1 MRHINHSTRQNDY
14 SGSVVFNMNPI
25 SKTTFEESVKVDSFS
40 LFSSIKNYVAL
51 TKPRIIE
58 LLLVTTVPTMFLASN
73 GWPDWYLVTATLIG
87 GALAAGGANALNNV
101 VDRDIDALMDRTA
114 HRPLVTGKVSIRGA
128 TALGISLS
136 LMSVIWLASQVNT
149 LSAVFAASAIIFYVC
164 VYTLLL
170 KRRTSS
176 NIVWGGAA
184 GCFPVLI
191 GWSAVT
197 NSISLAPLVLFLIVF
212 WWTPPHY
219 WPLSMQYRSDYE
231 AAGIPMLPVV
241 ADRQKV
247 ASQILIYSWI
257 MVFTTLILPLV
268 SNLSPVYITGALIL
282 NIIFLREVYRLR
294 NRARGQDLEIN
305 PMKLFHWSITY
316 LALLFFL
323 IGLDPLF
330 NF

>member
-1 MRHINHSTRQNDY
+1 MKKIDE
-14 SGSVVFNMNPI
+14 PI
-25 SKTTFEESVKVDSFS
+25 LNLNQEPSS
-40 LFSSIKNYVAL
+40 LFSVIKSYVSL

-73 GWPDWYLVTATLIG
+73 GWPDWYLVLATLIG

-114 HRPLVTGKVSIRGA
+114 HRPLVTGKVSVRGA
-128 TALGISLS
+128 VALGITLS
-136 LMSVIWLASQVNT
+136 LLSVIWLESQVNT
-149 LSAVFAASAIIFYVC
+149 LAALFAASAIVFYVC

-191 GWSAVT
+191 GWAAVT
-197 NSISLAPLVLFLIVF
+197 NSISLAPIVLFLIVF

-219 WPLSMQYRSDYE
+219 WPLSMQYRKDYE
-231 AAGIPMLPVV
+231 NAGIPMLPVV
-241 ADRQKV
+241 ADREKV
-247 ASQILIYSWI
+247 ASQIAIYSWI
-257 MVFTTLILPLV
+257 MVATTLVLPLV
-268 SNLSPVYITGALIL
+268 SELSIVYIVGTIIL
-282 NIIFLREVYRLR
+282 NLIFMREVYALR
-294 NRARGQDLEIN
+294 NRAKSDDLDIN
-305 PMKLFHWSITY
+305 PMKLFHWSITW

-323 IGLDPLF
+323 IGLDPLLNF
-330 NF
+330 N

>member
-1 MRHINHSTRQNDY
+1 MRKIDE
-14 SGSVVFNMNPI
+14 PI
-25 SKTTFEESVKVDSFS
+25 LNLNQESSS
-40 LFSSIKNYVAL
+40 LFSVFKSYVSL

-73 GWPDWYLVTATLIG
+73 GWPNWYLVLATLIG

-114 HRPLVTGKVSIRGA
+114 HRPLVTGKVSVRGA
-128 TALGISLS
+128 LALGITLS
-136 LMSVIWLASQVNT
+136 LFSVIWLVSQVNT
-149 LSAVFAASAIIFYVC
+149 LSALFAASAIVFYVC

-191 GWSAVT
+191 GWAAVT
-197 NSISLAPLVLFLIVF
+197 NSISLAPIVLFLIVF

-219 WPLSMQYRSDYE
+219 WPLSMQYRKDYE
-231 AAGIPMLPVV
+231 NAGIPMLPVV
-241 ADRQKV
+241 ADREKV
-247 ASQILIYSWI
+247 ASQITIYSWI
-257 MVFTTLILPLV
+257 MVATTFVLPLV
-268 SNLSPVYITGALIL
+268 SDLSIVYLIGAVVL
-282 NIIFLREVYRLR
+282 NAVFMREVYALK
-294 NRARGQDLEIN
+294 NRAQSDDLEIN
-305 PMKLFHWSITY
+305 PMKLFHWSITW

-323 IGLDPLF
+323 IGLDPLL
-330 NF
+330 NLN

>member
-1 MRHINHSTRQNDY
+1 MRKIDE
-14 SGSVVFNMNPI
+14 PI
-25 SKTTFEESVKVDSFS
+25 LNLNQEPSS
-40 LFSSIKNYVAL
+40 LFSVIKSYVSL

-73 GWPDWYLVTATLIG
+73 GWPDWYLVLATFIG

-114 HRPLVTGKVSIRGA
+114 HRPLVTGKVSVRGA
-128 TALGISLS
+128 VALGITLSLS
-136 LMSVIWLASQVNT
+136 SVIWLVSQVNT
-149 LSAVFAASAIIFYVC
+149 LSALFAASAIVFYVC

-191 GWSAVT
+191 GWAAVT
-197 NSISLAPLVLFLIVF
+197 NSISLAPIVLFLIVF

-219 WPLSMQYRSDYE
+219 WPLSMQYRKDYE
-231 AAGIPMLPVV
+231 NAGIPMLPVV
-241 ADRQKV
+241 ADREKV
-247 ASQILIYSWI
+247 ASQIAIYSWI
-257 MVFTTLILPLV
+257 MVATTLVLPLV
-268 SNLSPVYITGALIL
+268 SELSIVYVVGAIIL
-282 NIIFLREVYRLR
+282 NLIFMREVYALR
-294 NRARGQDLEIN
+294 NRAKSDDLDIN
-305 PMKLFHWSITY
+305 PMKLFHWSITW

-323 IGLDPLF
+323 IGLDPLL
-330 NF
+330 NLN

>member
-1 MRHINHSTRQNDY
+1 MRKIDE
-14 SGSVVFNMNPI
+14 PI
-25 SKTTFEESVKVDSFS
+25 LNLNQEPSS
-40 LFSSIKNYVAL
+40 LFSVIKSYVSL

-73 GWPDWYLVTATLIG
+73 GWPDWYLVLATLIG

-114 HRPLVTGKVSIRGA
+114 HRPLVTGKVSVRGA
-128 TALGISLS
+128 VALGITLSLS
-136 LMSVIWLASQVNT
+136 SVIWLVSQVNT
-149 LSAVFAASAIIFYVC
+149 LSALFAASAIVFYVC

-191 GWSAVT
+191 GWAAVT
-197 NSISLAPLVLFLIVF
+197 NSISLAPIVLFLIVF

-219 WPLSMQYRSDYE
+219 WPLSMQYRKDYE
-231 AAGIPMLPVV
+231 NAGIPMLPVV
-241 ADRQKV
+241 ADREKV
-247 ASQILIYSWI
+247 ASQITIYSWI
-257 MVFTTLILPLV
+257 MVATTLVLPLV
-268 SNLSPVYITGALIL
+268 SELSIVYIVGAIIL
-282 NIIFLREVYRLR
+282 NLIFMREVYALR
-294 NRARGQDLEIN
+294 NRAKSDDLDIN
-305 PMKLFHWSITY
+305 PMKLFHWSITW

-323 IGLDPLF
+323 IGLDPLL
-330 NF
+330 NFS

>member
-1 MRHINHSTRQNDY
+1 MRKIDQ
-14 SGSVVFNMNPI
+14 PI
-25 SKTTFEESVKVDSFS
+25 LNLNQEASS
-40 LFSSIKNYVAL
+40 LFSVIKSYISL

-73 GWPDWYLVTATLIG
+73 GWPDWYLVLATLIG

-114 HRPLVTGKVSIRGA
+114 HRPLVTGKVSVRGA
-128 TALGISLS
+128 VALGITLS
-136 LMSVIWLASQVNT
+136 LLSVIWLESQVNT
-149 LSAVFAASAIIFYVC
+149 LSALFAAGAIVFYVC

-191 GWSAVT
+191 GWAAVT
-197 NSISLAPLVLFLIVF
+197 NSISLAPIVLFLIVF

-219 WPLSMQYRSDYE
+219 WPLSMQYRKDYE
-231 AAGIPMLPVV
+231 NAGIPMLPVV
-241 ADRQKV
+241 ANREKV
-247 ASQILIYSWI
+247 AGQIAIYSWI
-257 MVFTTLILPLV
+257 MVATTLVLPLV
-268 SNLSPVYITGALIL
+268 SELSVVYLLGAIVL
-282 NIIFLREVYRLR
+282 NVIFIREVYALK
-294 NRARGQDLEIN
+294 NRAKSDALDIN
-305 PMKLFHWSITY
+305 PMKLFHWSITW

-323 IGLDPLF
+323 IGLDPLL
-330 NF
+330 NLN

>member
-1 MRHINHSTRQNDY
+1 MRKIDE
-14 SGSVVFNMNPI
+14 PI
-25 SKTTFEESVKVDSFS
+25 LNLNQEPSS
-40 LFSSIKNYVAL
+40 LFSVIKSYISL

-73 GWPDWYLVTATLIG
+73 GWPDWFLVLATLIG

-114 HRPLVTGKVSIRGA
+114 HRPLVTGKVTVRGA
-128 TALGISLS
+128 VALGITLS
-136 LMSVIWLASQVNT
+136 LLSVIWLESQVNT
-149 LSAVFAASAIIFYVC
+149 LSALFAASAIVFYVC

-191 GWSAVT
+191 GWAAVT
-197 NSISLAPLVLFLIVF
+197 NSISLAPIVLFLIVF

-219 WPLSMQYRSDYE
+219 WPLSMQYRKDYE
-231 AAGIPMLPVV
+231 NAGIPMLPVV
-241 ADRQKV
+241 ADREKV
-247 ASQILIYSWI
+247 ASQIAIYSWI
-257 MVFTTLILPLV
+257 MVATTMVLPLV
-268 SNLSPVYITGALIL
+268 SELSIVYVLGAIIL
-282 NIIFLREVYRLR
+282 NLIFMREVYALK
-294 NRARGQDLEIN
+294 NRAKSDDLDIN
-305 PMKLFHWSITY
+305 PMKLFHWSITW

-323 IGLDPLF
+323 IGLDPLL
-330 NF
+330 NSN

>member
-1 MRHINHSTRQNDY
+1 MRKIDE
-14 SGSVVFNMNPI
+14 PI
-25 SKTTFEESVKVDSFS
+25 LNLNQEPSS
-40 LFSSIKNYVAL
+40 LFSVIKSYVSL

-73 GWPDWYLVTATLIG
+73 GWPDWYLVLATLIG

-114 HRPLVTGKVSIRGA
+114 HRPLVTGKVSVRGA
-128 TALGISLS
+128 VALGITLSLS
-136 LMSVIWLASQVNT
+136 SVIWLVSQVNT
-149 LSAVFAASAIIFYVC
+149 LSALFAASAIVFYVC

-191 GWSAVT
+191 GWAAVT
-197 NSISLAPLVLFLIVF
+197 NSISLAPIVLFLIVF

-219 WPLSMQYRSDYE
+219 WPLSMQYRKDYE
-231 AAGIPMLPVV
+231 NAGIPMLPVV
-241 ADRQKV
+241 ADREKV
-247 ASQILIYSWI
+247 ASQIAIYSWI
-257 MVFTTLILPLV
+257 MVATTFVLPLV
-268 SNLSPVYITGALIL
+268 SDLSIVYVLGAIIL
-282 NIIFLREVYRLR
+282 NLIFMREVYALR
-294 NRARGQDLEIN
+294 NRAKSDDLDIN
-305 PMKLFHWSITY
+305 PMKLFHWSITW

-323 IGLDPLF
+323 IGLDPLL
-330 NF
+330 NFS

>member
-1 MRHINHSTRQNDY
+1 MRKIDE
-14 SGSVVFNMNPI
+14 PI
-25 SKTTFEESVKVDSFS
+25 LNLNQESSS
-40 LFSSIKNYVAL
+40 LFSVIRSYVSL

-73 GWPDWYLVTATLIG
+73 GWPDWYLVLATLIG

-114 HRPLVTGKVSIRGA
+114 HRPLVTGKVSVRGA
-128 TALGISLS
+128 VALGIILSLS
-136 LMSVIWLASQVNT
+136 SVIWLVSQVNT
-149 LSAVFAASAIIFYVC
+149 LSALFAASAIVFYVC

-191 GWSAVT
+191 GWAAVT
-197 NSISLAPLVLFLIVF
+197 NSISLAPIVLFLIVF

-219 WPLSMQYRSDYE
+219 WPLSMQYRKDYE
-231 AAGIPMLPVV
+231 NAGIPMLPVV
-241 ADRQKV
+241 ADREKV
-247 ASQILIYSWI
+247 ASQIAIYSWI
-257 MVFTTLILPLV
+257 MVATTLVLPLV
-268 SNLSPVYITGALIL
+268 SELSIVYIVGAIIL
-282 NIIFLREVYRLR
+282 NLIFMREVYALR
-294 NRARGQDLEIN
+294 NRAKSDDLDIN
-305 PMKLFHWSITY
+305 PMKLFHWSITW

-323 IGLDPLF
+323 IGLDPLL
-330 NF
+330 NFS

>member
-1 MRHINHSTRQNDY
+1 MRKIDEPILNLNQEHASFM
-14 SGSVVFNMNPI
+14 SVFK
-25 SKTTFEESVKVDSFS
+25 S
-40 LFSSIKNYVAL
+40 YVSL

-73 GWPDWYLVTATLIG
+73 GWPNLYLVLATLIG

-114 HRPLVTGKVSIRGA
+114 HRPLVTGKVSVRGA
-128 TALGISLS
+128 LALGIILS
-136 LMSVIWLASQVNT
+136 LLSVIWLVSQVNT
-149 LSAVFAASAIIFYVC
+149 LSALFAASAIVFYVC

-197 NSISLAPLVLFLIVF
+197 NSISLAPVVLFLIVF

-219 WPLSMQYRSDYE
+219 WPLSMQYRNDYE
-231 AAGIPMLPVV
+231 KAGVPMLPVV

-247 ASQILIYSWI
+247 ASQIVIYSWI
-257 MVFTTLILPLV
+257 MVATTFVLPLV
-268 SNLSPVYITGALIL
+268 SELSIVYSVGAIIL
-282 NIIFLREVYRLR
+282 NVVFMREVYALK
-294 NRARGQDLEIN
+294 NRANSDVLDIN
-305 PMKLFHWSITY
+305 PMKLFHWSITW

-323 IGLDPLF
+323 IGLDPLLNF
-330 NF
+330 N

>member
-1 MRHINHSTRQNDY
+1 MRKIDE
-14 SGSVVFNMNPI
+14 PI
-25 SKTTFEESVKVDSFS
+25 LNLNQEPYS
-40 LFSSIKNYVAL
+40 LFSVIKSYVSL

-73 GWPDWYLVTATLIG
+73 GWPDWYLVLATLIG

-114 HRPLVTGKVSIRGA
+114 HLVTGKVSVRGA
-128 TALGISLS
+128 VALGITLSLS
-136 LMSVIWLASQVNT
+136 SVIWLVSQVNT
-149 LSAVFAASAIIFYVC
+149 LSALFAASAIVFYVC

-191 GWSAVT
+191 GWAAVT
-197 NSISLAPLVLFLIVF
+197 NSISLAPIVLFLIVF

-219 WPLSMQYRSDYE
+219 WPLSMQYRKDYE
-231 AAGIPMLPVV
+231 NAGIPMLPVV
-241 ADRQKV
+241 ADREKV
-247 ASQILIYSWI
+247 ASQIAIYSWI
-257 MVFTTLILPLV
+257 MVATTLVLPLV
-268 SNLSPVYITGALIL
+268 SELSIVYVLGSIIL
-282 NIIFLREVYRLR
+282 NLIFMREVYALR
-294 NRARGQDLEIN
+294 NRAKSDDLDIN
-305 PMKLFHWSITY
+305 PMKLFHWSITW

-323 IGLDPLF
+323 IGLDPLL
-330 NF
+330 NLN

>member
-1 MRHINHSTRQNDY
+1 MKKIDE
-14 SGSVVFNMNPI
+14 PI
-25 SKTTFEESVKVDSFS
+25 LNLNQELSS
-40 LFSSIKNYVAL
+40 LFSVIKSYVSL

-73 GWPDWYLVTATLIG
+73 GWPDWYLVLATLIG

-114 HRPLVTGKVSIRGA
+114 HRPLVTGKVSVRGA
-128 TALGISLS
+128 VALGITLS
-136 LMSVIWLASQVNT
+136 LLSVIWLESQVNT
-149 LSAVFAASAIIFYVC
+149 LAALFAASAIVFYVC

-191 GWSAVT
+191 GWAAVT
-197 NSISLAPLVLFLIVF
+197 NSISLAPIVLFLIVF

-219 WPLSMQYRSDYE
+219 WPLSMQYRKDYE
-231 AAGIPMLPVV
+231 NAGIPMLPVV
-241 ADRQKV
+241 ADREKV
-247 ASQILIYSWI
+247 ASQIAIYSWI
-257 MVFTTLILPLV
+257 MVATTLVLPLV
-268 SNLSPVYITGALIL
+268 SELSIVYIVGAIIL
-282 NIIFLREVYRLR
+282 NLIFMREVYALR
-294 NRARGQDLEIN
+294 NRAKSDDLDIN
-305 PMKLFHWSITY
+305 PMKLFHWSITW

-323 IGLDPLF
+323 IGLDPLLNF
-330 NF
+330 N

>member
-1 MRHINHSTRQNDY
+1 MRKIDE
-14 SGSVVFNMNPI
+14 PI
-25 SKTTFEESVKVDSFS
+25 LNLNQESSS
-40 LFSSIKNYVAL
+40 LFSIFKSYVSL

-73 GWPDWYLVTATLIG
+73 GWPNWYLVLATLIG

-114 HRPLVTGKVSIRGA
+114 HRPLVTGKVSVRGA
-128 TALGISLS
+128 LALGIILS
-136 LMSVIWLASQVNT
+136 LLSVIWLVSQVNT
-149 LSAVFAASAIIFYVC
+149 LSALFAASAIVFYVC

-191 GWSAVT
+191 GWAAVT
-197 NSISLAPLVLFLIVF
+197 NSISLAPIVLFLIVF

-219 WPLSMQYRSDYE
+219 WPLSMQYRKDYE
-231 AAGIPMLPVV
+231 NAGIPMLPVV
-241 ADRQKV
+241 ADRKKV
-247 ASQILIYSWI
+247 ASQIAIYSWI
-257 MVFTTLILPLV
+257 MVATTFVLPLV
-268 SNLSPVYITGALIL
+268 SDLSIVYLIGAVVL
-282 NIIFLREVYRLR
+282 NAVFMREVYALK
-294 NRARGQDLEIN
+294 NRAQSDDLEIN
-305 PMKLFHWSITY
+305 PMKLFHWSITW

-323 IGLDPLF
+323 IGLDPLL
-330 NF
+330 NLN

>member
-1 MRHINHSTRQNDY
+1 MRKIDE
-14 SGSVVFNMNPI
+14 PI
-25 SKTTFEESVKVDSFS
+25 LNLNQEPSS
-40 LFSSIKNYVAL
+40 LFSVIKSYVSL

-73 GWPDWYLVTATLIG
+73 GWPDWYLVLATLIG

-114 HRPLVTGKVSIRGA
+114 HRPLVTGKVSVRGA
-128 TALGISLS
+128 VALGITLSLS
-136 LMSVIWLASQVNT
+136 SVIWLVSQVNT
-149 LSAVFAASAIIFYVC
+149 LSALFAASAIVFYVC

-191 GWSAVT
+191 GWAAVT
-197 NSISLAPLVLFLIVF
+197 NSISLAPIVLFLIVF

-219 WPLSMQYRSDYE
+219 WPLSMQYRKDYE
-231 AAGIPMLPVV
+231 NAGIPMLPVV
-241 ADRQKV
+241 ADREKV
-247 ASQILIYSWI
+247 ASQIAIYSWI
-257 MVFTTLILPLV
+257 MVATTLVLPLV
-268 SNLSPVYITGALIL
+268 SELSIVYIVGAIIL
-282 NIIFLREVYRLR
+282 NLIFMREVYALR
-294 NRARGQDLEIN
+294 NRAKSDDLDIN
-305 PMKLFHWSITY
+305 PMKLFHWSITW

-323 IGLDPLF
+323 IGLDPLL
-330 NF
+330 NFS

>member
-1 MRHINHSTRQNDY
+1 MRKIDE
-14 SGSVVFNMNPI
+14 PI
-25 SKTTFEESVKVDSFS
+25 LNLNQEPSS
-40 LFSSIKNYVAL
+40 LFSVIKSYVSL

-73 GWPDWYLVTATLIG
+73 GWPDWFLVLATLIG

-114 HRPLVTGKVSIRGA
+114 HRPLVTGKVTVRGA
-128 TALGISLS
+128 VALGITLS
-136 LMSVIWLASQVNT
+136 LLSVIWLESQVNT
-149 LSAVFAASAIIFYVC
+149 LSALFAASAIVFYVC

-191 GWSAVT
+191 GWAAVT
-197 NSISLAPLVLFLIVF
+197 NSISLAPIVLFLIVF

-219 WPLSMQYRSDYE
+219 WPLSMQYRKDYE
-231 AAGIPMLPVV
+231 NAGIPMLPVV
-241 ADRQKV
+241 ANREKV
-247 ASQILIYSWI
+247 ASQIAIYSWI
-257 MVFTTLILPLV
+257 MVATTLVLPLV
-268 SNLSPVYITGALIL
+268 SELSIVYVLGAIIL
-282 NIIFLREVYRLR
+282 NLIFMREVYALK
-294 NRARGQDLEIN
+294 NRAKSDDLDIN
-305 PMKLFHWSITY
+305 PMKLFHWSITW

-323 IGLDPLF
+323 IGLDPLL
-330 NF
+330 NSN

>member
-1 MRHINHSTRQNDY
+1 MRKIDD
-14 SGSVVFNMNPI
+14 PI
-25 SKTTFEESVKVDSFS
+25 LNLNKEPSS
-40 LFSSIKNYVAL
+40 LFSIFKSYISL

-73 GWPDWYLVTATLIG
+73 GWPNWYLVLATLIG

-114 HRPLVTGKVSIRGA
+114 HRPLVTGKVSVRGA
-128 TALGISLS
+128 VALGITLS
-136 LMSVIWLASQVNT
+136 LLSVIWLESQVNT
-149 LSAVFAASAIIFYVC
+149 LSALFAASAIVFYVC

-191 GWSAVT
+191 GWAAVT
-197 NSISLAPLVLFLIVF
+197 NSISLAPVVLFLIVF

-219 WPLSMQYRSDYE
+219 WPLSMQYRRDYE
-231 AAGIPMLPVV
+231 NAGVPMLPVV
-241 ADRQKV
+241 VDRKKV
-247 ASQILIYSWI
+247 ASQIAIYSWI
-257 MVFTTLILPLV
+257 MVATTFVLPLV
-268 SNLSPVYITGALIL
+268 SQLSIAYWVGAIVL
-282 NIIFLREVYRLR
+282 NVVFMREVYALK
-294 NRARGQDLEIN
+294 NRANSDDLDIN
-305 PMKLFHWSITY
+305 PMKLFHWSITW

-323 IGLDPLF
+323 IGLDPLL
-330 NF
+330 NLN

>member
-1 MRHINHSTRQNDY
+1 MRKIDEPILNINQ
-14 SGSVVFNMNPI
+14 
-25 SKTTFEESVKVDSFS
+25 ES
-40 LFSSIKNYVAL
+40 SSIFSVFKSYISL

-73 GWPDWYLVTATLIG
+73 GWPNWYLVLATLIG

-114 HRPLVTGKVSIRGA
+114 HRPLVTGKVSVRGA
-128 TALGISLS
+128 LALGIILS
-136 LMSVIWLASQVNT
+136 LLSVIWLVSQVNT
-149 LSAVFAASAIIFYVC
+149 LSALFAASAIVFYVC

-191 GWSAVT
+191 GWAAVT
-197 NSISLAPLVLFLIVF
+197 NSISLAPIVLFLIVF

-219 WPLSMQYRSDYE
+219 WPLSMQYRKDYE
-231 AAGIPMLPVV
+231 NAGIPMLPVV
-241 ADRQKV
+241 ADRKKV
-247 ASQILIYSWI
+247 ASQIAIYSWI
-257 MVFTTLILPLV
+257 MVATTFVLPLV
-268 SNLSPVYITGALIL
+268 SDLSIVYLIGAVVL
-282 NIIFLREVYRLR
+282 NAVFMREVYALK
-294 NRARGQDLEIN
+294 NRAQSDDLEIN
-305 PMKLFHWSITY
+305 PMKLFHWSITW

-323 IGLDPLF
+323 IGLDPLL
-330 NF
+330 NLN

>member
-1 MRHINHSTRQNDY
+1 MRKIDE
-14 SGSVVFNMNPI
+14 PI
-25 SKTTFEESVKVDSFS
+25 LNLNQEPSS
-40 LFSSIKNYVAL
+40 LFSVIRSYVSL

-73 GWPDWYLVTATLIG
+73 GWPDWYLVLATLIG

-114 HRPLVTGKVSIRGA
+114 HRPLVTGKVSVRGA
-128 TALGISLS
+128 VALGITLSLS
-136 LMSVIWLASQVNT
+136 SVIWLVSQVNT
-149 LSAVFAASAIIFYVC
+149 LSALFAASAIVFYVC

-191 GWSAVT
+191 GWAAVT
-197 NSISLAPLVLFLIVF
+197 NSISLAPIVLFLIVF

-219 WPLSMQYRSDYE
+219 WPLSMQYRKDYE
-231 AAGIPMLPVV
+231 NAGIPMLPVV

-247 ASQILIYSWI
+247 ASQITIYSWI
-257 MVFTTLILPLV
+257 MVATTFVLPLV
-268 SNLSPVYITGALIL
+268 SDLSIVYVLGAIIL
-282 NIIFLREVYRLR
+282 NLIFMREVYALR
-294 NRARGQDLEIN
+294 NRAKSDDLDIN
-305 PMKLFHWSITY
+305 PMKLFHWSITW

-323 IGLDPLF
+323 IGLDPLL
-330 NF
+330 NFS

>member
-1 MRHINHSTRQNDY
+1 MRKLSE
-14 SGSVVFNMNPI
+14 SP
-25 SKTTFEESVKVDSFS
+25 EEVSDSLSFFVS
-40 LFSSIKNYVAL
+40 MKGYVAL

-73 GWPDWYLVTATLIG
+73 GWPDWYLVLATLIG
-87 GALAAGGANALNNV
+87 GSLAAGGANALNNV

-114 HRPLVTGKVSIRGA
+114 HRPLVTGHVSVRGA
-128 TALGISLS
+128 VALGIVLS
-136 LMSVIWLASQVNT
+136 LLSVIWLASQVNT
-149 LSAVFAASAIIFYVC
+149 LAALFAAGAIVFYVC
-164 VYTLLL
+164 IYTLLL
-170 KRRTSS
+170 KRRTPS

-219 WPLSMQYRSDYE
+219 WPLSMQYKNDYQN
-231 AAGIPMLPVV
+231 AGIPMLPVV

-247 ASQILIYSWI
+247 ASQIAIYSWI
-257 MVFTTLILPLV
+257 MVATTFVLPLV
-268 SNLSPVYITGALIL
+268 STLSVVYIIGSLIL
-282 NIIFLREVYRLR
+282 NAIFLREVYALKK
-294 NRARGQDLEIN
+294 RAKSDLVEIN

-316 LALLFFL
+316 LAILFFL
-323 IGLDPLF
+323 IGLDPLLPL
-330 NF
+330 

>member
-1 MRHINHSTRQNDY
+1 MRKIDE
-14 SGSVVFNMNPI
+14 PI
-25 SKTTFEESVKVDSFS
+25 LNLNQEPPS
-40 LFSSIKNYVAL
+40 LFSVIKSYVSL

-73 GWPDWYLVTATLIG
+73 GWPDWYLVLATLIG

-114 HRPLVTGKVSIRGA
+114 HRPLVTGKVSVRGA
-128 TALGISLS
+128 VALGITLSLS
-136 LMSVIWLASQVNT
+136 SVIWLVSQVNT
-149 LSAVFAASAIIFYVC
+149 LSALFAASAIVFYVC

-191 GWSAVT
+191 GWAAVT
-197 NSISLAPLVLFLIVF
+197 NSISLAPIVLFLIVF

-219 WPLSMQYRSDYE
+219 WPLSMQYRKDYE
-231 AAGIPMLPVV
+231 NAGIPMLPVV
-241 ADRQKV
+241 ADREKV
-247 ASQILIYSWI
+247 ASQIAIYSWI
-257 MVFTTLILPLV
+257 MVATTLVLPLV
-268 SNLSPVYITGALIL
+268 SELSIVYIVGAIIL
-282 NIIFLREVYRLR
+282 NLIFMREVYALR
-294 NRARGQDLEIN
+294 NRAKSDDLDIN
-305 PMKLFHWSITY
+305 PMKLFHWSITW

-323 IGLDPLF
+323 IGLDPLL
-330 NF
+330 NFS

>member
-1 MRHINHSTRQNDY
+1 MRKIDE
-14 SGSVVFNMNPI
+14 PI
-25 SKTTFEESVKVDSFS
+25 LNLNQEPSS
-40 LFSSIKNYVAL
+40 LFSVIKSYVSL

-73 GWPDWYLVTATLIG
+73 GWPDWYLVLATLIG

-114 HRPLVTGKVSIRGA
+114 HRPLVTGKVSVRGA
-128 TALGISLS
+128 VALGITLSLS
-136 LMSVIWLASQVNT
+136 SVIWLVSQVNT
-149 LSAVFAASAIIFYVC
+149 LSALFAASAIVFYVC

-191 GWSAVT
+191 GWAAVT
-197 NSISLAPLVLFLIVF
+197 NSISLAPIVLFLIVF

-219 WPLSMQYRSDYE
+219 WPLSMQYRKDYE
-231 AAGIPMLPVV
+231 NAGIPMLPVV

-247 ASQILIYSWI
+247 ASQIAIYSWI
-257 MVFTTLILPLV
+257 MVATTLVLPLV
-268 SNLSPVYITGALIL
+268 SELSIVYVVGAIIL
-282 NIIFLREVYRLR
+282 NLIFMREVYALR
-294 NRARGQDLEIN
+294 NCAKSDDLDIN
-305 PMKLFHWSITY
+305 PMKLFHWSITW

-323 IGLDPLF
+323 IGLDPLL
-330 NF
+330 NFS

>member
-1 MRHINHSTRQNDY
+1 MRKIDE
-14 SGSVVFNMNPI
+14 PI
-25 SKTTFEESVKVDSFS
+25 LNLNQEPSS
-40 LFSSIKNYVAL
+40 LFSVIKSYVSL

-73 GWPDWYLVTATLIG
+73 GWPDWYLVLATLIG

-114 HRPLVTGKVSIRGA
+114 HRPLVTGKVSVRGA
-128 TALGISLS
+128 VALGITLSLS
-136 LMSVIWLASQVNT
+136 SVIWLVSQVNT
-149 LSAVFAASAIIFYVC
+149 LSALFAASAIVFYVC

-191 GWSAVT
+191 GWAAVT
-197 NSISLAPLVLFLIVF
+197 NSISLAPIVLFLIVF

-219 WPLSMQYRSDYE
+219 WPLSMQYRKDYE
-231 AAGIPMLPVV
+231 NAGIPMLPVV

-247 ASQILIYSWI
+247 ASQIAIYSWI
-257 MVFTTLILPLV
+257 MVATTFVLPLV
-268 SNLSPVYITGALIL
+268 SELSIVYVLGAIIL
-282 NIIFLREVYRLR
+282 NLIFMREVYALR
-294 NRARGQDLEIN
+294 NRAKSDDLDIN
-305 PMKLFHWSITY
+305 PMKLFHWSITW

-323 IGLDPLF
+323 IGLDPLL
-330 NF
+330 NFS

>member
-1 MRHINHSTRQNDY
+1 MRKIDE
-14 SGSVVFNMNPI
+14 PI
-25 SKTTFEESVKVDSFS
+25 LNLNQEPSS
-40 LFSSIKNYVAL
+40 LFSVIKSYVSL

-73 GWPDWYLVTATLIG
+73 DWPDWYLVLATLIG

-114 HRPLVTGKVSIRGA
+114 HRPLVTGKVSVRGA
-128 TALGISLS
+128 VALGIILSLS
-136 LMSVIWLASQVNT
+136 SVIWLVSQVNT
-149 LSAVFAASAIIFYVC
+149 LSALFAASAIVFYVC

-191 GWSAVT
+191 GWAAVT
-197 NSISLAPLVLFLIVF
+197 NSISLAPIVLFLIVF

-219 WPLSMQYRSDYE
+219 WPLSMQYRKDYE
-231 AAGIPMLPVV
+231 NAGIPMLPVV
-241 ADRQKV
+241 ADREKV
-247 ASQILIYSWI
+247 ASQIAIYSWI
-257 MVFTTLILPLV
+257 MVATTLVLPLV
-268 SNLSPVYITGALIL
+268 SELSIVYIVGAIVL
-282 NIIFLREVYRLR
+282 NVIFMREVYALK
-294 NRARGQDLEIN
+294 NRAKSDALDIN
-305 PMKLFHWSITY
+305 PMKLFHWSITW

-323 IGLDPLF
+323 IGLDPLL
-330 NF
+330 NFS

>member
-1 MRHINHSTRQNDY
+1 MRKIDE
-14 SGSVVFNMNPI
+14 PI
-25 SKTTFEESVKVDSFS
+25 LNLNQEPSS
-40 LFSSIKNYVAL
+40 LFSVIKSYVSL

-73 GWPDWYLVTATLIG
+73 GWPDWYLVLATLIG

-114 HRPLVTGKVSIRGA
+114 HRPLVTGKVSVRGA
-128 TALGISLS
+128 VALGITLSLS
-136 LMSVIWLASQVNT
+136 SVIWLVSQVNT
-149 LSAVFAASAIIFYVC
+149 LSALFAASAIVFYVC

-191 GWSAVT
+191 GWAAVT
-197 NSISLAPLVLFLIVF
+197 NSISLAPIVLFLIVF

-219 WPLSMQYRSDYE
+219 WPLSMQYRKDYE
-231 AAGIPMLPVV
+231 NAGIPMLPVV
-241 ADRQKV
+241 ADREKV
-247 ASQILIYSWI
+247 ASQIAIYSWI
-257 MVFTTLILPLV
+257 MVATTFVLPLV
-268 SNLSPVYITGALIL
+268 SELSIVYVLGAIIL
-282 NIIFLREVYRLR
+282 NSIFMREVYALR
-294 NRARGQDLEIN
+294 NRAKSDALDIN
-305 PMKLFHWSITY
+305 PMKLFHWSITW

-323 IGLDPLF
+323 IGLDPLLNF
-330 NF
+330 N

>member
-1 MRHINHSTRQNDY
+1 MRKIDE
-14 SGSVVFNMNPI
+14 PI
-25 SKTTFEESVKVDSFS
+25 LNLNQEPSS
-40 LFSSIKNYVAL
+40 LFSVIKSYVSL

-73 GWPDWYLVTATLIG
+73 GWPNWYLVLATLIG

-114 HRPLVTGKVSIRGA
+114 HRPLVTGKVSVRGA
-128 TALGISLS
+128 VALGITLSLS
-136 LMSVIWLASQVNT
+136 SVIWLVSQVNT
-149 LSAVFAASAIIFYVC
+149 LSALFAASAIVFYVC

-191 GWSAVT
+191 GWAAVT
-197 NSISLAPLVLFLIVF
+197 NSISLAPIVLFLIVF

-219 WPLSMQYRSDYE
+219 WPLSMQYRKDYE
-231 AAGIPMLPVV
+231 NAGIPMLPVV
-241 ADRQKV
+241 ADREKV
-247 ASQILIYSWI
+247 ASQIAIYSWI
-257 MVFTTLILPLV
+257 MVATTLVLPLV
-268 SNLSPVYITGALIL
+268 SELSIVYVLGSIIL
-282 NIIFLREVYRLR
+282 NLIFMREVYALR
-294 NRARGQDLEIN
+294 NRAKSDDLDIN
-305 PMKLFHWSITY
+305 PMKLFHWSITW

-323 IGLDPLF
+323 IGLDPLL
-330 NF
+330 NLN